1 MNFIFASFDSATTN
15 QAAESSNNINTIIWL
30 FGFPLILFVLYRL
43 VFGHKNKKSK
53 KSDTTSNS
61 DSNYK
66 CVSDTVYDFSPS
78 TIWDSVPRPE
88 TSSVIDKYS
97 YWPKRYMMTKRENE
111 FFVRLNKIFETKCYV
126 VPQVMLSSLFNA
138 KRGGQSTMGAWAHI
152 NRKSV
157 DYALLSKKDL
167 SIICAIE
174 LDDYTHDR
182 EKRKARD
189 EEVERIFRETKLPLI
204 RFRDISKLSDQDI
217 LKHIVDEY
225 NNCLK

>member
-1 MNFIFASFDSATTN
+1 
-15 QAAESSNNINTIIWL
+15 
-30 FGFPLILFVLYRL
+30 
-43 VFGHKNKKSK
+43 
-53 KSDTTSNS
+53 
-61 DSNYK
+61 
-66 CVSDTVYDFSPS
+66 
-78 TIWDSVPRPE
+78 
-88 TSSVIDKYS
+88 
-97 YWPKRYMMTKRENE
+97 
-111 FFVRLNKIFETKCYV
+111 
-126 VPQVMLSSLFNA
+126 
-138 KRGGQSTMGAWAHI
+138 MGAWAHI